1 MRLEMSELQ
10 ALRAVIEE
18 GGFNNAAVSLNITQ
32 SAVSQAIAG
41 LESKLGAV
49 LIKRGKRP
57 ALTVSGK
64 RLFDYACETL
74 RAEQLTLQDIQ
85 ALQQGH
91 AAPLSL
97 AMNALINSHYAPQLI
112 ATYCKQNPTTALQV
126 QELPSRRII
135 SAVASAAVELGFGPF
150 QTHMPAF
157 DSVAL
162 FKERRH
168 LVIGERHP
176 HAAAIRN
183 GDQAALQRT
192 PMITSYLD
200 EPDDRPGVTR
210 IRDFFAAVWQVS
222 SLGLRIDMI
231 DAGLG
236 AAFIS
241 DKLLESHPVCG
252 GFELV
257 ENLPFSS
264 LERDVGIY
272 FQEKRRLSDSAQNFI
287 ALCTD
292 FWRAT

>member
-1 MRLEMSELQ
+1 MRFEMSELQ

-18 GGFNNAAVSLNITQ
+18 GGFNNAAERLHITQ

-41 LESKLGAV
+41 LENKLETV

-57 ALTVSGK
+57 KLTATGK

-74 RAEQLTLQDIQ
+74 RGEQQALQDIR
-85 ALQQGH
+85 ALQQGRTT
-91 AAPLSL
+91 PLSL
-97 AMNALINSHYAPQLI
+97 ATNSLVNSHYAPQLI
-112 ATYCKQNPTTALQV
+112 AEYCKKYPMTALQV

-157 DSVAL
+157 DTVAL
-162 FKERRH
+162 FKERRL
-168 LVIGERHP
+168 LVVGERHP
-176 HAAAIRN
+176 HAAAILS
-183 GDQAALQRT
+183 GDHTALRRI
-192 PMITSYLD
+192 PMIASYLD

-210 IRDFFAAVWQVS
+210 IRDFFAEVWQVS
-222 SLGLRIDMI
+222 SLELRISMI

-236 AAFIS
+236 VAFIS
-241 DKLLESHPVCG
+241 DKLLQSHPICG
-252 GFELV
+252 NFKLI

-272 FQEKRRLSDSAQNFI
+272 FQEKRRLSDSAQDYI

-292 FWRAT
+292 FWRAA